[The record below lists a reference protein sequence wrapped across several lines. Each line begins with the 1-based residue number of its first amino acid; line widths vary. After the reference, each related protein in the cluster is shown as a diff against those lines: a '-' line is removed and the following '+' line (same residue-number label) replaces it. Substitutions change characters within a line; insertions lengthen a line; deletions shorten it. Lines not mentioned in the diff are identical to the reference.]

1 MNLEYSDRK
10 NLIAGCPNCRSPTLV
25 LITTKIRN
33 QDLLA
38 CKSCKLAIFV
48 NDFKKQVLTV

>member
-10 NLIAGCPNCRSPTLV
+10 QLIADCPNCRNSTLL
-25 LITTKIRN
+25 LIPSKIKN

-48 NDFKKQVLTV
+48 NDFKKQLFVV

>member
-10 NLIAGCPNCRSPTLV
+10 NLVADCPNCRMPGLV
-25 LITTKIRN
+25 LITTKIKN

-48 NDFKKQVLTV
+48 NDLKKQLFVA

>member
-10 NLIAGCPNCRSPTLV
+10 LLIANCPNCRMPGLV
-25 LITTKIRN
+25 LITTKVRN

-48 NDFKKQVLTV
+48 KDFKKQLFVV